1 MKKYFIGLF
10 ILITIIGNFSGTIAS
25 ANKGLQITSF
35 ADVVEPLMPAVVNIY
50 TVKYN
55 KKKQSKDGH
64 LPELIPFE
72 EFSDFFR
79 QFNMP
84 FAFDLYSGPRALS
97 LGSGFIIDET
107 GLIVTNHHVIA
118 GSDEI
123 HVKLSDNTELPAVI
137 VGRDPQTDLA
147 LIKINPAKK
156 LPFVSFGN
164 STEARVGD
172 VVIAIGN
179 SLGFGGTVTTGIISS
194 KGRDLGSGMD
204 ELVDDFIQT
213 DAAINTG
220 NSGGPLFNI
229 EGKVIGINTS
239 IPAVAGG
246 TNVGIGFAIP
256 SNRAQNI
263 VYELKKSGKISRGRL
278 DIAIQEN
285 TKELSE
291 ALNLDKD
298 YGVLVVDVKAGG
310 SGNKAGLKRGDLIL
324 EFNDKKV
331 LNSRK
336 LQLFVAETQV
346 GDEIKLTII
355 RDGKNINLKATISEV
370 IDDKEDESEV
380 SVSPSKT
387 INSKNLLEK
396 SDVVFTNLT
405 EDLKNRFNL
414 DKNANGLFVT
424 ELKSDDPN
432 IKLRVGDIVLAI
444 NQEPIN
450 DIGQFDLIYKKLK
463 SSNKKNAILLVKRRD
478 FSMFMV
484 LPIK

>member
-1 MKKYFIGLF
+1 MKKWFVLLFGLF
-10 ILITIIGNFSGTIAS
+10 IVIGNFSHVIAS
-25 ANKGLQITSF
+25 SKEPQIFSF
-35 ADVVEPLMPAVVNIY
+35 ADIVEPLMPAVVNIY

-55 KKKQSKDGH
+55 KKSLTKDSH

-72 EFSDFFR
+72 EFSDFFK

-84 FAFDLYSGPRALS
+84 FAFDLYSSPRALS
-97 LGSGFIIDET
+97 LGSGFLIDET
-107 GLIVTNHHVIA
+107 GLIVTNYHVIA

-123 HVKLSDNTELPAVI
+123 NVKLSDNTEFPALV

-147 LIKINPAKK
+147 LIKINSTTK

-220 NSGGPLFNI
+220 NSGGPLFNK

-256 SNRAQNI
+256 SSRAQNI
-263 VYELKKSGKISRGRL
+263 VFELKKSGKISRGRL

-298 YGVLVVDVKAGG
+298 YGVLVVDVKVGG
-310 SGNKAGLKRGDLIL
+310 SGDKAGLKRGDLII

-346 GDEIKLTII
+346 GDEITLKVI
-355 RDGKNINLKATISEV
+355 RDTKNIELKAIIAEV
-370 IDDKEDESEV
+370 IDDKEEKLEV
-380 SVSPSKT
+380 NDKLSKN
-387 INSKNLLEK
+387 INNQNLLEK
-396 SDVVFTNLT
+396 SGVIFTNLT

-414 DKNANGLFVT
+414 NKNINGLFVV
-424 ELKSDDPN
+424 EIKSDDPN
-432 IKLRVGDIVLAI
+432 IKLRANDIVLAI
-444 NQEPIN
+444 NQESVMNI
-450 DIGQFDLIYKKLK
+450 DQFNLIYEKLK

-478 FSMFMV
+478 FSMFIV

>member
-1 MKKYFIGLF
+1 M
-10 ILITIIGNFSGTIAS
+10 
-25 ANKGLQITSF
+25 
-35 ADVVEPLMPAVVNIY
+35 
-50 TVKYN
+50 
-55 KKKQSKDGH
+55 
-64 LPELIPFE
+64 
-72 EFSDFFR
+72 
-79 QFNMP
+79 
-84 FAFDLYSGPRALS
+84 
-97 LGSGFIIDET
+97 
-107 GLIVTNHHVIA
+107 
-118 GSDEI
+118 
-123 HVKLSDNTELPAVI
+123 
-137 VGRDPQTDLA
+137 
-147 LIKINPAKK
+147 
-156 LPFVSFGN
+156 
-164 STEARVGD
+164 
-172 VVIAIGN
+172 
-179 SLGFGGTVTTGIISS
+179 
-194 KGRDLGSGMD
+194 
-204 ELVDDFIQT
+204 
-213 DAAINTG
+213 
-220 NSGGPLFNI
+220 
-229 EGKVIGINTS
+229 
-239 IPAVAGG
+239 
-246 TNVGIGFAIP
+246 
-256 SNRAQNI
+256 AQNI

>member
-1 MKKYFIGLF
+1 MKKWFVLLFGL
-10 ILITIIGNFSGTIAS
+10 LIVIGNFSHVIAS
-25 ANKGLQITSF
+25 SKEPQIFSF
-35 ADVVEPLMPAVVNIY
+35 ADIVEPLMPAVVNIY

-55 KKKQSKDGH
+55 KKSLTKDSH

-72 EFSDFFR
+72 EFSDFFK
-79 QFNMP
+79 QFNVP
-84 FAFDLYSGPRALS
+84 FAFDLYSSPRALS
-97 LGSGFIIDET
+97 LGSGFLIDET
-107 GLIVTNHHVIA
+107 GLIVTNYHVIA

-123 HVKLSDNTELPAVI
+123 NVKLSDNTEFPALV

-147 LIKINPAKK
+147 LIKINSTTK

-220 NSGGPLFNI
+220 NSGGPLFNK

-256 SNRAQNI
+256 SSRAQNI
-263 VYELKKSGKISRGRL
+263 VFELKKSGKISRGRL

-298 YGVLVVDVKAGG
+298 YGVLVVDVKVGG
-310 SGNKAGLKRGDLIL
+310 SGDKAGLKGGDLII

-346 GDEIKLTII
+346 GDEITLKVI
-355 RDGKNINLKATISEV
+355 RDTKNIELKAIIAEV
-370 IDDKEDESEV
+370 IDDKEEKLEV
-380 SVSPSKT
+380 NDKLSKN
-387 INSKNLLEK
+387 INNQNLLEK
-396 SDVVFTNLT
+396 SGVIFTNLT

-414 DKNANGLFVT
+414 NKNINGLFVV
-424 ELKSDDPN
+424 EIKSDDPN
-432 IKLRVGDIVLAI
+432 IKLRANDIVLAI
-444 NQEPIN
+444 NQESVTNI
-450 DIGQFDLIYKKLK
+450 DQFNLIYEKLK

-478 FSMFMV
+478 FSMFIV